1 MQHGADMRLSDDL
14 LGATDD
20 EIRECLTHAHIP
32 ALMCSLVHMTGDFE
46 LIRGEIRPH
55 AVPMGNPNQSLSEEE
70 RQRIQDVA
78 FEAIR
83 SYRDGCQRAQSL
95 DPQHVSEMIEFITGE
110 ELSHEYTQFALSE
123 LSIDGRD
130 TYAVEGFESIPE
142 TVRKDFRVAVVGAGM
157 SGILAA
163 IRLKKAGIPYV
174 VLEKNS
180 DVGGTWFENRYPGCR
195 VDSPNHVY
203 SYSFA
208 PKDWPQHFSDQEVLL
223 SYFKDVA
230 EQYDVRPNI
239 RFNTEVEN
247 MRWINEKDCWQI
259 YLRSPEGDSQLE
271 ANAVIV
277 AVGQLNRPKLPDLP
291 GRDDFRGK
299 SFHSAEWDSSA
310 DLSDKRVAII
320 GTGASAFQF
329 TPHVVRQSKQVDV
342 YLRTPPWVAV
352 NPLYQA
358 YITQEKHWLLKCI
371 PFYAAWFRFS
381 MFWTSGEGLL
391 SMARCDATWD
401 GNSTS
406 VSEANDNLRKVLTR
420 GIETQLADRPDLIA
434 KLTPNYP
441 PASKRMLIDDGEWY
455 RSLKEEKV
463 SVIDAKIERIT
474 ETGLALS
481 DGSKKDY
488 DVIVFGTG
496 FQASRFFYP
505 MRIYGME
512 GTELREKWGDD
523 PRAYRGIT
531 IPNYPNLFTLYGP
544 NTNIVVNGSII
555 FFSECEMVY
564 VLSCLRHLLQC
575 GLASMD
581 CRQEV
586 HDIYNVHIDRDNR
599 NMAWGAS
606 TVNAWYKNQ
615 QGRVTQ
621 CWPGT
626 LIEFWKQCKDFKEA
640 DYEWSPVKAG
650 RA

>member
-1 MQHGADMRLSDDL
+1 MKPSDDL
-14 LGATDD
+14 LVASNA
-20 EIRECLTHAHIP
+20 EIRECLNHAHIP
-32 ALMCSLVHMTGDFE
+32 ALMCSLVHMTGDLD
-46 LIRGEIRPH
+46 LIRGDIRPH
-55 AVPMGNPNQSLSEEE
+55 VVPMGNPNQSISDEA
-70 RQRIQDVA
+70 RQKIQEVA
-78 FEAIR
+78 FDTICK
-83 SYRDGCQRAQSL
+83 YRDGELAAQSI
-95 DPQHVSEMIEFITGE
+95 DSSQISEMIEFITGE
-110 ELSHEYTQFALSE
+110 NLSHEYTQFALAE

-130 TYAVEGFESIPE
+130 TYGVEGFDSIPDK
-142 TVRKDFRVAVVGAGM
+142 VRESFRVAVVGAGM

-180 DVGGTWFENRYPGCR
+180 DVGGTWYENRYPGCR

-208 PKDWPQHFSDQEVLL
+208 PKDWPQHFSDQKVLL
-223 SYFKDVA
+223 NYFKDVA
-230 EQYDVRPNI
+230 EQFEIRPNI
-239 RFNTEVEN
+239 RFESEVVS
-247 MRWINEKDCWQI
+247 MRYCNEKATWQMC
-259 YLRSPEGDSQLE
+259 LRTPKGNSQLE

-291 GRDDFRGK
+291 GRKEFTGQ
-299 SFHSAEWDSSA
+299 SFHSAEWDHSA
-310 DLSDKRVAII
+310 DLEGKRVAIV

-329 TPHVVRQSKQVDV
+329 TPHVVRQSKEVDV

-358 YITQEKHWLLKCI
+358 YITKEKHWLLNCV
-371 PFYAAWFRFS
+371 PFYATWFRFS

-391 SMARCDATWD
+391 SMARCDADWEGGT
-401 GNSTS
+401 ST
-406 VSEANDNLRKVLTR
+406 VSEANENLRKVLTR
-420 GIETQLADRPDLIA
+420 GIESQLADRPDLIA

-455 RSLKEEKV
+455 RSLKNEKV
-463 SVIDAKIERIT
+463 SVLDSQIERIT
-474 ETGLALS
+474 PTGLDLS
-481 DGSKKDY
+481 DGTKNDY

-505 MRIYGME
+505 MQIYGADGE
-512 GTELREKWGDD
+512 ELRERWGND

-531 IPNYPNLFTLYGP
+531 IPNYPNLFALYGP

-564 VLSCLRHLLQC
+564 VLSCLRHLLQT
-575 GLASMD
+575 GHASMD
-581 CRQEV
+581 CKQDV
-586 HDIYNVHIDRDNR
+586 HDDYNKQIDRDNR

-606 TVNAWYKNQ
+606 SVNSWYKNSN
-615 QGRVTQ
+615 GRVTQ

-626 LIEFWKQCKDFKEA
+626 LIDFWKQCRNFDEK
-640 DYEWSPVKAG
+640 DYEWCARPNSST
-650 RA
+650 